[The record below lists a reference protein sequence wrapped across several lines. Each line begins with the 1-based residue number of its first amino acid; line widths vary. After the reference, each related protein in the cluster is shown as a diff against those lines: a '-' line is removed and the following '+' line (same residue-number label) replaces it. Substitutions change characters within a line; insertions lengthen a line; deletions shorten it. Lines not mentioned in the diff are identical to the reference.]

1 MADILQ
7 TLAAGAARRVAAAKE
22 RIPMKAMIARAEALP
37 ADTGFP
43 FEAALAGPALAFIG
57 EVKKASPS
65 KGLIAPDFPILE
77 IARDYAAAG
86 AAAISCLTEPDYFLG
101 SDEDL
106 AAIAGAVA
114 VPVLRK
120 DFTVNAYQIYEAKCL
135 GAAAVLLIVAL
146 LDEEALKTGIQIAG
160 SLGLS
165 ALVEAH
171 DAAEIE
177 TALAVGARIIG
188 VNNRDLKTFEVDVDN
203 ALRLREKIPADKL
216 YVSESGVKTAADVA
230 KLSAVGVDAVLI
242 GETLMRAADRQA
254 ALRTLKAGS
263 HDHH

>member
-1 MADILQ
+1 MADILE

-22 RIPMKAMIARAEALP
+22 RVPLREMIVRVEALS

-43 FEAALAGPALAFIG
+43 FEAALAGPELAFIC

-65 KGLIAPDFPILE
+65 KGLIASDFPYLE

-86 AAAISCLTEPDYFLG
+86 AAAVSCLTEPDYFLG
-101 SDEDL
+101 CDDYLEQ
-106 AAIAGAVA
+106 IANAVA

-120 DFTVNAYQIYEAKCL
+120 DFTVDVYQIYEAKCL
-135 GAAAVLLIVAL
+135 GASAVLLIAAL
-146 LDEEALKTGIQIAG
+146 LDEAALSAGIRIAD

-171 DAAEIE
+171 DATEIE
-177 TALAVGARIIG
+177 TALAAGARLIG
-188 VNNRDLKTFEVDVDN
+188 VNNRNLKTFEVDFDN
-203 ALRLREKIPADKL
+203 ALRLRAMIPKDKL
-216 YVSESGVKTAADVA
+216 YVSESGVKRAADVA
-230 KLSAVGVDAVLI
+230 RLSAVGVDAVLV

-254 ALRTLKAGS
+254 ALCALKGGC